1 MHQAALGRSRRFDS
15 RAGQESGEG
24 QTHGVAAGVT
34 LDCGAGLGKPRRVT
48 WRDVRLILPTL
59 TILLFTALVVTTVIP
74 HAFSSVLRQLEAVR
88 RLEAAAALARVTSV
102 SPGPALQ
109 QDNTSS
115 TTLAEL

>member
-15 RAGQESGEG
+15 RAGQESGDG
-24 QTHGVAAGVT
+24 QAHGVAAGVT
-34 LDCGAGLGKPRRVT
+34 LDKPGKPRRVT

-88 RLEAAAALARVTSV
+88 RLEAAATLARVTSV